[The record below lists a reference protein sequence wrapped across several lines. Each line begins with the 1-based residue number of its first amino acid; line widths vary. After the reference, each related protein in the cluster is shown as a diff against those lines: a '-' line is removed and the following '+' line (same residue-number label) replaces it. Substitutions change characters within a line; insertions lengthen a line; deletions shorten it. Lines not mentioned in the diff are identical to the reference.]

1 MANITIDTN
10 TTWTEDKEYD
20 DILITNNAVLTL
32 DSHSNGDKQITVKC
46 RNLTVDEGA
55 KISGDG
61 KGYLG
66 GYYHEYGDGPGG
78 GSGGTASYTTGAGAG
93 YGGRGR
99 RGKDNSLGDEGQIYG
114 SEEKA
119 EYQGSGGGGSG
130 YSDYGKTYGG
140 NGGGCF
146 CLNIAQSLFLNG
158 TISSDGMNGG
168 KAKSGGINY
177 KGAGGGSGG
186 GIQIYAQSISG
197 QGLISANGGDGGNIG
212 GDGDTGGGAGGGR
225 ISLKIISFK
234 EIPLSIDTEV
244 IGGNGY
250 AEKADDGTIHI
261 EYITYDSSKDI
272 PLQLQLPYYKDI
284 YGISKIVF
292 KSQEEYLNCLSL
304 YIVKHFLNKID
315 LRSLKVKDVKSLLQL
330 YFREEIKQKLDLRIT
345 HNFKETIK
353 LLFHDL
359 SEFSSQIQLP
369 SYQNFKTKVRCHFP
383 SESQYILPFTDFY
396 IDPDDNIYK
405 GIYLQADKNG
415 LGYNKILMKF
425 DLTDYTETIPQSL
438 LHLYNFTE
446 GWDNATVSVYRIAED
461 WDDSSVKNNILTDDY
476 PITTIDISNAGE
488 YTLDITS
495 LINNWIN
502 GTYQNYGLLITYT
515 DNNYLTYR
523 NFGSTRYPLNQYHPY
538 LSLSIYSLFTQK
550 IKLIQPSAPLID
562 SWAIQTA
569 WQSKR
574 ISWEK
579 PKDTRLIGYNAYRS
593 SDGGDTWEQMNS
605 VLIPADTTYFIITGM
620 DALVSN
626 QWVSA
631 ITSVI
636 KYGDQ
641 TKESDKQ
648 ISRDVWGTRYLI
660 DWPDI
665 ANSYVIYKA

>member
-20 DILITNNAVLTL
+20 DILITNGATLTI
-32 DSHSNGDKQITVKC
+32 DSHNKVGSPDTQIVIKC
-46 RNLTVDEGA
+46 KNLTIDAGA
-55 KISGDG
+55 KISLDG
-61 KGYLG
+61 KGFLD
-66 GYYHEYGDGPGG
+66 EEGPSPGITSG
-78 GSGGTASYTTGAGAG
+78 GSGGGAYGGAGG
-93 YGGRGR
+93 DGGSYDTGS
-99 RGKDNSLGDEGQIYG
+99 GEGGTAYGDE
-114 SEEKA
+114 SKA
-119 EYQGSGGGGSG
+119 EQQGSGGGDCYCPTFGSHCSG
-130 YSDYGKTYGG
+130 GYGG
-140 NGGGCF
+140 GAVKIISAGTV
-146 CLNIAQSLFLNG
+146 LING
-158 TISSDGMNGG
+158 T
-168 KAKSGGINY
+168 
-177 KGAGGGSGG
+177 
-186 GIQIYAQSISG
+186 
-197 QGLISANGGDGGNIG
+197 LSANGTDGGTYTDEWDRESG
-212 GDGDTGGGAGGGR
+212 GGGAGGG
-225 ISLKIISFK
+225 IYIISNRI
-234 EIPLSIDTEV
+234 EGS
-244 IGGNGY
+244 
-250 AEKADDGTIHI
+250 GTITANGGEGHYAVVYTNYWTHGGGGGGGRI
-261 EYITYDSSKDI
+261 VIDSIYNKEPFSITTEANGGTGYNNGSNGTIFTNIAYVKDVSS
-272 PLQLQLPYYKDI
+272 QLQLPHYNNI
-284 YGISKIVF
+284 SNISKIVF
-292 KSQEEYLNCLSL
+292 RSQKDYLNQLSL
-304 YIVKHFLNKID
+304 YIAKHFLNKID
-315 LRSLKVKDVKSLLQL
+315 LHSAKDVIKSLLQL
-330 YFREEIKQKLDLRIT
+330 YFRKEIKQKLDLRIT
-345 HNFKETIK
+345 HNFKEIIK

-359 SEFSSQIQLP
+359 LEFSSQIQLP
-369 SYQNFKTKVRCHFP
+369 SYQNFKAKVRCHFP

-425 DLTDYTETIPQSL
+425 DLTNYTETIPQSL

-446 GWDNATVSVYRIAED
+446 GWDNATVSVYRITED

-636 KYGDQ
+636 KYGNQ